1 MKEFLEGIEQ
11 MGTVTAQKVGD
22 LAMEKRAHENARMIM
37 LAEDSFFRSQALKEI
52 EPSIRGFWTFI

>member
-1 MKEFLEGIEQ
+1 
-11 MGTVTAQKVGD
+11 MGTVHRSKVGD

-37 LAEDSFFRSQALKEI
+37 LAEDSFVRSQALKEI